1 MAPIANRY
9 TSAGALRVRRLPS
22 LIAAAIQVMA
32 LGCIVFAAGWFTL
45 ETYWPGWRARPGIQ
59 LANDPQTGPMPAP
72 PRARPLRTSPPAA
85 APVEPAP
92 PAQTQAFT
100 PPPAAWALSDPAAP
114 SYAPGLSSANCREA
128 WSAGAAPIQ
137 SWEPAY
143 RPEMDGDGDGV
154 ACEPFYPR

>member
-59 LANDPQTGPMPAP
+59 NAVD
-72 PRARPLRTSPPAA
+72 
-85 APVEPAP
+85 AP
-92 PAQTQAFT
+92 PA
-100 PPPAAWALSDPAAP
+100 PAPS
-114 SYAPGLSSANCREA
+114 SYAPGLSFANCGEA